1 MGKKTN
7 KLIYVILGILAIL
20 FFALIPFSV
29 FRRKQLLA
37 EGDMELAD
45 FSITMGIIGL
55 VGCLIFCGIIFLLL
69 MKDRRTEAKLKL
81 FQQELGRTPLFARWL
96 SNEETQLKAKLRA
109 PRIFTGVLSISMIWC
124 MLLMLYLILDETDGV
139 LGVYQWIALLFCLFV
154 FWFTWWISDYRK
166 QYMRS
171 ILRSVSEQLPSDA
184 EKEAF
189 GAQLSRIG
197 VINFSYSADPQ
208 SRASTAWVTEEY
220 SYFRQLQKC
229 RIIKNRYID
238 KVTLKKAPYMI
249 GFRPH
254 FRTCYTMEIAVNG
267 GRERAWRGYFR
278 RQEDLYYALNAFRR
292 YGLADEKI
300 EDQLQKSTR

>member
-1 MGKKTN
+1 MGKKTS

-37 EGDMELAD
+37 EGDMDLAD
-45 FSITMGIIGL
+45 FSVTMGIIGL

-69 MKDRRTEAKLKL
+69 MKDRRTAAGQKL
-81 FQQELGRTPLFARWL
+81 FWQELARTPSFARWF
-96 SNEETQLKAKLRA
+96 SNEEEQLKAKLRA
-109 PRIFTGVLSISMIWC
+109 PRAFNGMLSVF
-124 MLLMLYLILDETDGV
+124 MLLPMLSMLYMILDETDGV

-154 FWFTWWISDYRK
+154 FCFTWWISDYRK

-171 ILRSVSEQLPSDA
+171 ILRSVSEQLPSDS

-189 GAQLSRIG
+189 GAQLSKTG
-197 VINFSYSADPQ
+197 VVNFSYSAEPQ
-208 SRASTAWVTEEY
+208 SGASTAWVTEDY
-220 SYFRQLQKC
+220 SYFRQFRKC
-229 RIIKNRYID
+229 RIIKNRNID

-254 FRTCYTMEIAVNG
+254 FRTCYTLEIAVNG
-267 GRERAWRGYFR
+267 GREQVWCGYFR
-278 RQEDLYYALNAFRR
+278 RQEDLYDALNAFKKN
-292 YGLADEKI
+292 GLTDEKI
-300 EDQLQKSTR
+300 EDRSQKNTR